1 MEVLRFP
8 FDEWARKADLVC
20 LVLVSHYLGHFV
32 ICDVYVA
39 QAEHQSG
46 ACGMA
51 WSNPSTPLLN
61 GVRYRKV
68 TLYYRRGL
76 QVISHTFPV

>member
-1 MEVLRFP
+1 VDVLRFP

-39 QAEHQSG
+39 QAEYQSG
-46 ACGMA
+46 ACGRA
-51 WSNPSTPLLN
+51 
-61 GVRYRKV
+61 
-68 TLYYRRGL
+68 
-76 QVISHTFPV
+76 